1 MGKRENPLIRD
12 RDTGS
17 MLELLMVSAV
27 VTIIVS
33 RAFLAAAGYPSI
45 SPGNLHIAHMLWGG
59 LLMLAALVMV
69 LRYWNPSV
77 RRFASF
83 TGGVGFGLFVDELG
97 KFITSDNDYFYR
109 PAIAVIYVVFILM
122 FLLFRSFAR
131 RSPLSAEEQRVNSA
145 IRSHLG
151 DMRDTTSRILT
162 WNDRLR
168 KYTWRTV
175 NRLLSLPGFIH
186 SLMVIFIFL
195 NLAQPAV
202 AFGLLSPGW
211 IPFSDVSGISMA
223 GVTASGI
230 LVIVGLFMVKG
241 SLLSAFH
248 WFRRAVLVN
257 IFVTQVFLFYASQMT
272 AVFGLG
278 LNLLFYAGIDSVI
291 KERQAGNDDEPGTSL
306 E

>member
-1 MGKRENPLIRD
+1 MRKRENPLIRD

-17 MLELLMVSAV
+17 LLELLMVSAV

-33 RAFLAAAGYPSI
+33 RAFLAATGYPRL

-77 RRFASF
+77 RRFAAF

-109 PAIAVIYVVFILM
+109 PAIAVIYVVFVLM
-122 FLLFRSFAR
+122 FLLFRSFAN
-131 RSPLSAEEQRVNSA
+131 RSQLTREEQRVNGA

-151 DMRDTTSRILT
+151 DMRDTTSRILSGY
-162 WNDRLR
+162 DRLR
-168 KYTWRTV
+168 KLTWRTV
-175 NRLLSLPGFIH
+175 NRMLGLPGFVH
-186 SLMVIFIFL
+186 FLMVLFIFL

-202 AFGLLSPGW
+202 AFGLLSQGW
-211 IPFSDVSGISMA
+211 IPFSDVSGFSMA
-223 GVTASGI
+223 GVLASGI
-230 LVIVGLFMVKG
+230 LVLLGLFMLRR
-241 SLLSAFH
+241 SLLAGFY

-291 KERQAGNDDEPGTSL
+291 RERQGGNDEGPGTSL

>member
-151 DMRDTTSRILT
+151 DMLDTTSRILT
-162 WNDRLR
+162 WYDRLR

-230 LVIVGLFMVKG
+230 LVIVGLFMLKG

-278 LNLLFYAGIDSVI
+278 LNLLFYAGIDSLI